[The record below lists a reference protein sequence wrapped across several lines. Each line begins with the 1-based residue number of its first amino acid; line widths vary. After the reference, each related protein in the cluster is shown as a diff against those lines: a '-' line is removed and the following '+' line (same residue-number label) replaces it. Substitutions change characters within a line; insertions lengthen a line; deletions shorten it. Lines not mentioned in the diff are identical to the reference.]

1 MAQPDRP
8 SDTAQQ
14 QHQTAHR
21 SDTARTETGR
31 EGIRT
36 QERYRQGED
45 DYRQGDGQHTIGGD
59 TIAAGR
65 GMLAGVAEATGDLA
79 TTAVREVVNVGEE
92 VIQGAGRLASDGVV
106 EISRFLVIAAS
117 GLRGAI
123 STVVTGRTPTET
135 PWLHADQGTRGQ
147 SRRGEYRRRDTETW
161 DRQGET
167 VSTPTS
173 RSAQPEQTHPGT
185 TI

>member
-8 SDTAQQ
+8 SDTTNRETT
-14 QHQTAHR
+14 TAHR
-21 SDTARTETGR
+21 SETPRTETERR
-31 EGIRT
+31 EGVRT
-36 QERYRQGED
+36 Q
-45 DYRQGDGQHTIGGD
+45 DYRQGDDQQHLGGD
-59 TIAAGR
+59 TIEAGR
-65 GMLAGVAEATGDLA
+65 GMLSGVAEATGDLA
-79 TTAVREVVNVGEE
+79 STAVREVVNVGEE
-92 VIQGAGRLASDGVV
+92 VIHGVGRLASDGVV

-135 PWLHADQGTRGQ
+135 PWLHADQGSRGQ
-147 SRRGEYRRRDTETW
+147 SRRGEYRRSTEASG
-161 DRQGET
+161 REGQT

-173 RSAQPEQTHPGT
+173 RSAQPEQTTHPGT